1 MSKAL
6 VTGGAGFIG
15 SHLCDRLVAQGDEVV
30 VLDDFSTGQR
40 SNLSHL
46 DQDVA
51 VVEDSILR
59 LGRHASALDGVT
71 RIYHLAALISGHDS
85 MSLPDQYFET
95 NVTGL
100 MRLLECAGHL
110 PGVRIVYASSS
121 TVYGNAGDAARSE
134 ETPPTPITPYALSKL
149 AGEHLLAMYA
159 AVFGYDFVSLRLFNV
174 YGPRQNP
181 HHPYANVT
189 CKFANAAAHGLGVSL
204 YGDGHQTRD
213 FVYISDVVDAFVRA
227 ADATPRT
234 LYNVGTGEEA
244 SILSLLEHYQR
255 LSGMSLKV
263 EQHDAWE
270 NDIRHIRADI
280 SRIRAGLGFEP
291 KVPLE
296 EGLSRTLE
304 YFRAQPAP

>member
-1 MSKAL
+1 M
-6 VTGGAGFIG
+6 I
-15 SHLCDRLVAQGDEVV
+15 
-30 VLDDFSTGQR
+30 
-40 SNLSHL
+40 
-46 DQDVA
+46 
-51 VVEDSILR
+51 EDSVLR
-59 LGRHASALDGVT
+59 IGEHASALEGVT

-85 MSLPDQYFET
+85 MGLPDQYFET
-95 NVTGL
+95 NVIGL
-100 MRLLECAGHL
+100 IRLMECAGHL

-121 TVYGNAGDAARSE
+121 TVYGNTGDAARAE
-134 ETPPTPITPYALSKL
+134 ETPPAPITPYALSKL

-189 CKFANAAAHGLGVSL
+189 CKFAYAAAHRLGVSL

-227 ADATPRT
+227 ADATLGT
-234 LYNVGTGEEA
+234 LYNVGTGQEA

-255 LSGMSLKV
+255 LSGMQLKV

-270 NDIRHIRADI
+270 NDIRHIRTSPGSGPGSA
-280 SRIRAGLGFEP
+280 SNHGSHWRRACPGRWLGS
-291 KVPLE
+291 VPSPPHE
-296 EGLSRTLE
+296 
-304 YFRAQPAP
+304 